1 MSSNQPPAALHRP
14 IKFTVFFS
22 YSADKKREDEM
33 TPAALAEHIRVTTAR
48 EKDRLPWL
56 KLATFGNIKTDK
68 ASYRHD
74 ANVTSI
80 TGIEADYDAGLV
92 TLAAAHERLEK
103 QGLAAII
110 YTSPSHTAAKP
121 RWRILCPFSTSL
133 EPQHRGHMMG
143 RLNGLFGG
151 IFAGESW
158 TLSQSY
164 YYGRVRQNPD
174 HRVELIDGE
183 PIDMHD
189 DLDEIWLCK
198 PGAAP
203 GASPDEIG
211 AGEARGDAELV
222 ARIVTGSGFHAELC
236 ALAARYV
243 ARGMSRPS
251 VIETLCG
258 LMLSHPEAARDA
270 RWTDRFVS
278 IANLVKSAETKFIDD
293 TRAGRREVARVIS
306 RMMREHCMGADIRA
320 AALAEATRHG
330 LPPKVVDDVA
340 AWLRQQE
347 RARMGGNHA

>member
-1 MSSNQPPAALHRP
+1 M
-14 IKFTVFFS
+14 
-22 YSADKKREDEM
+22 
-33 TPAALAEHIRVTTAR
+33 
-48 EKDRLPWL
+48 
-56 KLATFGNIKTDK
+56 
-68 ASYRHD
+68 
-74 ANVTSI
+74 
-80 TGIEADYDAGLV
+80 
-92 TLAAAHERLEK
+92 
-103 QGLAAII
+103 
-110 YTSPSHTAAKP
+110 
-121 RWRILCPFSTSL
+121 